1 MVAKIALI
9 TYSLY
14 GHIDKVASSVEQGLK
29 ETDVSVDRFQFGEIL
44 DETALKGLGAVAKP
58 DYPVITPEK
67 LAEYD
72 GFLLGAGTRY
82 GRLPAAV
89 SCNLCHVFILLL
101 FHFIRLVH
109 SLIELAVFGLKVAFK
124 AN

>member
-14 GHIDKVASSVEQGLK
+14 GHIDKVATSVEQGLK
-29 ETDVSVDRFQFGEIL
+29 ETDVSVDRYQFGEIL
-44 DETALKGLGAVAKP
+44 DETALKNLGAVAKP
-58 DYPVITPEK
+58 DFPVITPEK

-89 SCNLCHVFILLL
+89 SCCLYV
-101 FHFIRLVH
+101 FIRLLYCVTRSVH

-124 AN
+124 VN